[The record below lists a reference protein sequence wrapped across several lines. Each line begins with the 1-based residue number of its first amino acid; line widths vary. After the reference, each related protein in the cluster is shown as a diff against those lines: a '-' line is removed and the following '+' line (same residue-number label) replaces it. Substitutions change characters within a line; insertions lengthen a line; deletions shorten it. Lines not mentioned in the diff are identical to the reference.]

1 MRSRAP
7 FSAQLRV
14 FHQNI
19 TCSMHTFPSRIESFW
34 VLAEIKSVEDTM
46 TYAPSQGLGLLVPK
60 ELTFPS
66 VLTKQCVV
74 VPGMVDR

>member
-34 VLAEIKSVEDTM
+34 M
-46 TYAPSQGLGLLVPK
+46 T
-60 ELTFPS
+60 
-66 VLTKQCVV
+66 VV
-74 VPGMVDR
+74 TVCENTASRGALIGSESSLMSGALYWI